1 MAIKRKDGTIYRLTH
16 PNPVMLKQE
25 LWDEDSR
32 VHNFQHEEIVT
43 QEAYQD
49 EYGEYEEQEPEPKQE
64 KVKQE
69 EMPLQDIVPEE
80 IHVPVKAVDPK
91 EVPDLPRSKRIVPK
105 AVPREIVHVLPA
117 LVHETYD
124 SLYGETRTTVRYMP
138 KYTME
143 VVVASSDDLS
153 ATFWINSEAP
163 GKGSVI
169 YFPKEIRWWKVQQ
182 TSGKADGI
190 LLHCVPSDMQP
201 SFE

>member
-1 MAIKRKDGTIYRLTH
+1 MLQVLKMVIKRKDGSIYRLTH
-16 PNPVMLKQE
+16 PNPVMLKQAF
-25 LWDEDSR
+25 WEDDSL
-32 VHNFQHEEIVT
+32 VHNFQPEEVVT
-43 QEAYQD
+43 KEAS
-49 EYGEYEEQEPEPKQE
+49 EEEYEEPKQE
-64 KVKQE
+64 IVKE
-69 EMPLQDIVPEE
+69 EEIPLQDMETEE

-91 EVPDLPRSKRIVPK
+91 EIPDLPKSKRIVPK

-117 LVHETYD
+117 VIHETYD

-153 ATFWINSEAP
+153 ATFWTNSEAP

-169 YFPKEIRWWKVQQ
+169 YFPREIRWWKVQQ
-182 TSGKADGI
+182 TSGKADGT